1 MIGKTRPHGKKYIMD
16 HLEVIEQSALQL
28 AAFKDDGKQP
38 DYIPELAEVDPGL
51 FAVSLTSVSGKQC
64 NYGDSKSYFSIQSI
78 SKVFSLVWA
87 YNLEGE
93 KLWKRLDVEP
103 SGTPFNS
110 LILLEMEKGIPR
122 NPFINAGAIVMAD
135 VLLDHLKNPEQEF
148 LDFVRNLSDD
158 DSIAYDEKVFR
169 SEKSVA
175 YRNYSLIHLMKSF
188 GNIKNP
194 IEDVMN
200 FYFKM
205 CSIAMTS
212 QQLSTC
218 FLFLANKGVHPLS
231 GEEITSPSK
240 AKRINAIMQL
250 CGFYDEAGEFAFKV
264 GLPGKSGVGG
274 GIAAVLPG
282 RFSIVVFSPKLNPKG
297 NSSKGMAFLEAFT
310 TNLEISI
317 F

>member
-1 MIGKTRPHGKKYIMD
+1 MD
-16 HLEVIEQSALQL
+16 YPDTIQQSVDQL
-28 AAFKDDGKQP
+28 AAFKNDGKQA
-38 DYIPELAEVDPGL
+38 DYIPELAQVDPEL
-51 FAVSLTSVSGKQC
+51 FAVSLSCVSGEQF
-64 NYGDSKSYFSIQSI
+64 NYGDSKTHFSIQSI
-78 SKVFSLVWA
+78 SKVISLMWA

-93 KLWKRLDVEP
+93 QLWKRLDVEP

-122 NPFINAGAIVMAD
+122 NPFINAGAIVIAD
-135 VLLDHLKNPEQEF
+135 ILLDHLKHPEQEF
-148 LDFVRNLSDD
+148 LELVRDLSNDG
-158 DSIAYDEKVFR
+158 SIAYDEKVFL

-194 IEDVMN
+194 IEDVMD

-212 QQLSTC
+212 EQLSRC
-218 FLFLANKGVHPLS
+218 FLFLTNKGINPISSQV
-231 GEEITSPSK
+231 ITSPSK

-282 RFSIVVFSPKLNPKG
+282 RFSIVVYSPKLNTKG
-297 NSSKGMAFLEAFT
+297 NSEKGMAFLQNFT
-310 TNLEISI
+310 SNLEISI